1 MNNFEFSPGPNKPD
15 SNGLQMLDTPP
26 AKDRR
31 ILKTVVFTIVMLSA
45 VAVAAYTLIYK
56 ENDVSSCGISSPDYG
71 GINGTPVLAD
81 ELGIFEFGFITLAQA
96 ELEFPEEV
104 NDAVVE
110 VAATAKASG
119 VRTGIVRLKSDDE
132 RFAPIVEQY
141 MIERFP
147 AVIVMGLYS
156 YAVFYHDDI
165 SEESL
170 MEAYGQAMSK
180 NIEGISENSAGEEI

>member
-1 MNNFEFSPGPNKPD
+1 MNNFGFPSGPNKPD
-15 SNGLQMLDTPP
+15 SKGLKMLDTPP

-31 ILKTVVFTIVMLSA
+31 GFKTVVFTVVMLLA
-45 VAVAAYTLIYK
+45 AAVAAYTLIYK
-56 ENDVSSCGISSPDYG
+56 ENDASSCGISIPDYG

-81 ELGIFEFGFITLAQA
+81 ELGIFEFAFITLVQA
-96 ELEFPEEV
+96 EFDFPEEM

-119 VRTGIVRLKSDDE
+119 VRTSIVRLKSDDE

-156 YAVFYHDDI
+156 YAVFYNDEI

-170 MEAYGQAMSK
+170 MEAYNQTMSV
-180 NIEGISENSAGEEI
+180 NAEGVPEMPTKEEI